1 MVPLISLAHEEVP
14 APDVNP
20 DAEQLIRNEGDSASS
35 EETLNVRSD
44 NFH

>member
-20 DAEQLIRNEGDSASS
+20 NAEQLIRNEGDSVFI
-35 EETLNVRSD
+35 EETLNERSGD
-44 NFH
+44 FH